1 MSPSIKVYLLFI
13 FAPLVIQST
22 MCSSSQQCVPKGGDC
37 VNKFCC
43 GDLLC
48 FKWGTGH
55 QCHTCKTKGTPCDPT
70 ALQNDFCCNVCDY
83 KNNACT

>member
-1 MSPSIKVYLLFI
+1 MSPSIKICLLFI
-13 FAPLVIQST
+13 FATLVINSQ
-22 MCSSSQQCVPKGGDC
+22 QQCVPKGGNC

-48 FKWGTGH
+48 FKWGNGH
-55 QCHTCKTKGTPCDPT
+55 QCHTCKKKGTSCNPT

-83 KNNACT
+83 KNKACT